1 MTRRV
6 LLCGLGCLALA
17 GCGSSSSSSTS
28 TSSSTTP
35 AASSSGAITIAMQNI
50 QFAPKD
56 QTVKVGQ
63 KVTWVNKDTVD
74 HDVTATKGAS
84 FKSSLFGKGKSFS
97 FTPTKA
103 GTIQYVCTVHPGME
117 GTLTVVAK

>member
-6 LLCGLGCLALA
+6 LICGLGCLALA

-35 AASSSGAITIAMQNI
+35 AASSSGPLTIAMQNI
-50 QFAPKD
+50 QFVPGT

-74 HDVTATKGAS
+74 HNVTATKGGS
-84 FKSSLFGKGKSFS
+84 FKSSTFGKGKSFS

-103 GTIQYVCTVHPGME
+103 GTIEYTCTIHPGMN
-117 GTLTVVAK
+117 GTLTVVAR